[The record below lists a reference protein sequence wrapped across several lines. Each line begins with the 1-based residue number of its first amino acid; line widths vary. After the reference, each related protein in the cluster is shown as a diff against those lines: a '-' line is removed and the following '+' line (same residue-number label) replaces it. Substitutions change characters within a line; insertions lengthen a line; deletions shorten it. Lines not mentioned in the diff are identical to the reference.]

1 MTLYNYVSDAMSFR
15 LATSFGEDGSEVVCI
30 ILMMPEEDVKVDPNL
45 LQLMTTTSPLFF
57 KPAFYMFAAG
67 VSWCFATSSTKSN
80 CACKSLLASHSSD
93 GLGLK

>member
-45 LQLMTTTSPLFF
+45 L
-57 KPAFYMFAAG
+57 
-67 VSWCFATSSTKSN
+67 
-80 CACKSLLASHSSD
+80 H
-93 GLGLK
+93 

>member
-45 LQLMTTTSPLFF
+45 LQLMTTTSPLFSNLLF
-57 KPAFYMFAAG
+57 TCLQQESAG
-67 VSWCFATSSTKSN
+67 
-80 CACKSLLASHSSD
+80 ASQQVLPSQIVHVNLSFPPIHPMD
-93 GLGLK
+93 